1 MNSGYRLM
9 ERLAHITGFKDTR
22 RLELSLLKTLQEL
35 FNPDTLL
42 LVKLSSDNQPL
53 FLLRYDST
61 AHLIID
67 DDPAH
72 LCSDTQALIVDALSQ
87 NHLTAASSNQSEKTS
102 VFPVL
107 NLFELNLCLVLKSPN
122 GLSADD
128 NRLICSF
135 LDVYRNFCLLIEDV
149 QTDQLTGLLN
159 RKTFEQN
166 FQRISE
172 DLPSNNIKP
181 KSIAQLEVNDRRA
194 LAPAGMNSFW
204 MAVIDI
210 DDFKRVNDTFSHVY
224 GDEVL
229 ILLARIMKAC
239 FRNNDQL
246 YRFGG
251 EEFVVITQCQNLEG
265 AHFVFERL
273 RKTIAEYDFPQI
285 GQVTV
290 SIGVV
295 QLRTG
300 VLATALF
307 DQADQAL
314 YHVKENGKNQV
325 EFYQELVSRGLIK
338 PVTTLSGAIEIF

>member
-1 MNSGYRLM
+1 MNSSYRLM
-9 ERLAHITGFKDTR
+9 ERLAHITAFKDTR

-35 FNPDTLL
+35 FKPDTLS
-42 LVKLSSDNQPL
+42 LVKLNTNNQPIV
-53 FLLRYDST
+53 LLGYDADKSLILDEDPASLCNSTQSLIVNALNQKHLST
-61 AHLIID
+61 AL
-67 DDPAH
+67 PR
-72 LCSDTQALIVDALSQ
+72 QR
-87 NHLTAASSNQSEKTS
+87 EKIS

-107 NLFELNLCLVLKSPN
+107 DLFDMNLCLVLKSSDA
-122 GLSADD
+122 LSADD
-128 NRLICSF
+128 IRLIRSF

-159 RKTFEQN
+159 RKTFEEN

-172 DLPSNNIKP
+172 ELPDDQPKP
-181 KSIAQLEVNDRRA
+181 TPDDRRA
-194 LAPAGMNSFW
+194 YAPVGLNGYW

-210 DDFKRVNDTFSHVY
+210 DDFKRVNDTFGHVY

-229 ILLARIMKAC
+229 ILLARLMKAC
-239 FRNNDQL
+239 FRTNDLL

-251 EEFVVITQCQNLEG
+251 EEFVVITQCQNLKG

-273 RKTIAEYDFPQI
+273 RKTIENYDFPQI

-295 QLRTG
+295 QLQTG
-300 VLATALF
+300 LLATPLF

-314 YHVKENGKNQV
+314 YHVKKNGKNQV
-325 EFYQELVSRGLIK
+325 AFYQELVDSGFIK
-338 PVTTLSGAIEIF
+338 PVKTLSGEIELF

>member
-1 MNSGYRLM
+1 MNSSHRLM
-9 ERLAHITGFKDTR
+9 ERLAYITAFKDTR
-22 RLELSLLKTLQEL
+22 RLELSLLKTLHEL
-35 FNPDTLL
+35 FKPDTLS
-42 LVKLSSDNQPL
+42 LVKLNTNNQPIV
-53 FLLRYDST
+53 LLRYDLDK
-61 AHLIID
+61 HQLLD

-72 LCSDTQALIVDALSQ
+72 LSSSTQSLIVNALNQ
-87 NHLTAASSNQSEKTS
+87 KHLTAALPRQRRKIS

-107 NLFELNLCLVLKSPN
+107 DLFDLNLCLVLKSSN
-122 GLSADD
+122 ALSADD
-128 NRLICSF
+128 IRLIRSF

-159 RKTFEQN
+159 RKTFEDN

-172 DLPSNNIKP
+172 ELPDDLPEP
-181 KSIAQLEVNDRRA
+181 EPDDRRST
-194 LAPAGMNSFW
+194 APVGLSGYW

-210 DDFKRVNDTFSHVY
+210 DDFKRVNDTFGHVY

-229 ILLARIMKAC
+229 ILLARLMKAC
-239 FRNNDQL
+239 FRTKDLL

-251 EEFVVITQCQNLEG
+251 EEFVVIAQCKNLQG

-273 RKTIAEYDFPQI
+273 RKTIENYDFPQI

-295 QLRTG
+295 QLQTG
-300 VLATALF
+300 LLATPLF

-314 YHVKENGKNQV
+314 YHVKKNGKNQV
-325 EFYQELVSRGLIK
+325 AFYQALVDRGLIK
-338 PVTTLSGAIEIF
+338 PIKTISGAIELF

>member
-1 MNSGYRLM
+1 MNSSHRLM
-9 ERLAHITGFKDTR
+9 ERLAHITAFRDTR

-35 FNPDTLL
+35 FKPDTLS
-42 LVKLSSDNQPL
+42 LVKLNTNNQPL
-53 FLLRYDST
+53 VLLRYDPDKNQMQ
-61 AHLIID
+61 D

-72 LCSDTQALIVDALSQ
+72 LCSGTQSLIINALNQKEIS
-87 NHLTAASSNQSEKTS
+87 AAIPRQREKIS

-107 NLFELNLCLVLKSPN
+107 DLFDLNLCLILKSSVP
-122 GLSADD
+122 LSADD
-128 NRLICSF
+128 IRLIRSF

-159 RKTFEQN
+159 RKTFEEN

-172 DLPSNNIKP
+172 ELPPDLSESEPD
-181 KSIAQLEVNDRRA
+181 ERRA
-194 LAPAGMNSFW
+194 APPNGLNGYW

-210 DDFKRVNDTFSHVY
+210 DDFKRINDTFGHVY

-229 ILLARIMKAC
+229 ILLARLMKAC
-239 FRNNDQL
+239 FRTNDLL

-251 EEFVVITQCQNLEG
+251 EEFVVIAQCPNLEG
-265 AHFVFERL
+265 AHFAFERL
-273 RKTIAEYDFPQI
+273 RKTIENYDFPQI
-285 GQVTV
+285 ERVTV

-295 QLRTG
+295 QLQTG
-300 VLATALF
+300 ILATPLF

-325 EFYQELVSRGLIK
+325 EFYQELVNRGLIK
-338 PVTTLSGAIEIF
+338 PVKTLSGAIELF

>member
-1 MNSGYRLM
+1 MNSSYRLM
-9 ERLAHITGFKDTR
+9 ERLAHITAFKDTR

-35 FNPDTLL
+35 FKPDSLF
-42 LVKLSSDNQPL
+42 LVKLNSYNQPL
-53 FLLRYDST
+53 ILLSYD
-61 AHLIID
+61 AVKKVMKD
-67 DDPAH
+67 DDPAN
-72 LCSDTQALIVDALSQ
+72 LCSSIQSLIINALNQ
-87 NHLTAASSNQSEKTS
+87 KHLTAALPRQREEIS

-107 NLFELNLCLVLKSPN
+107 DLFDLNLCLVLKSAKP
-122 GLSADD
+122 LSADD
-128 NRLICSF
+128 IRLIRSF

-159 RKTFEQN
+159 RKTFEEN

-172 DLPSNNIKP
+172 ETSSDCSVVLSD
-181 KSIAQLEVNDRRA
+181 DRRA
-194 LAPAGMNSFW
+194 VPVGAGGYW

-210 DDFKRVNDTFSHVY
+210 DDFKRVNDTFGHVY

-229 ILLARIMKAC
+229 ILLARLMKAC
-239 FRNNDQL
+239 FRTNDQL

-251 EEFVVITQCQNLEG
+251 EEFVVIAQCQNLEG

-273 RKTIAEYDFPQI
+273 RKTVEHYDFPQI
-285 GQVTV
+285 GRVTI

-295 QLRTG
+295 QLQTG
-300 VLATALF
+300 VLATPLF

-325 EFYQELVSRGLIK
+325 AFYQELVSSGVIK
-338 PVTTLSGAIEIF
+338 PVKTLSGEIELF